1 MYLLNGEVA
10 ERSNAA
16 VLKTVLGETLTGVR
30 IPPSPPSKENRESA
44 DGNNHRTIKRHTLL
58 KTPRLTEELIRYG
71 V

>member
-1 MYLLNGEVA
+1 MYLLNEEVA
-10 ERSNAA
+10 EGLKAT

-30 IPPSPPSKENRESA
+30 IPPSSPSKENRESA

-58 KTPRLTEELIRYG
+58 KTPRLTEILVRYG